1 MRYINLRFTYLLTYL
16 LNKPSVTSMS
26 DYIAVSQLARQAIII
41 IKITII
47 IIVIKCEATEA
58 LIAFD

>member
-1 MRYINLRFTYLLTYL
+1 
-16 LNKPSVTSMS
+16 MS